1 LKVQR
6 LTRDTRDARTID
18 VSLVLS
24 LLSGHRACQEAVK
37 IISLQN
43 RSGFA
48 ASPGIAGGTKS
59 EAYIAASDICHEA
72 LRGISGEQ
80 VRSRN
85 NMEMIGSANDFA
97 AERIYKAPAVNAFV
111 GSSNRNQLG
120 SLLLRAS
127 FAEGLSFFSL
137 FFFNPLLTR
146 LEI

>member
-1 LKVQR
+1 MKVQR
-6 LTRDTRDARTID
+6 LTRDTRGTID

-48 ASPGIAGGTKS
+48 ASLEEQSPRH
-59 EAYIAASDICHEA
+59 IAASDICHEA

-111 GSSNRNQLG
+111 GSSNRNQLRFYCG
-120 SLLLRAS
+120 PPSRRVRL
-127 FAEGLSFFSL
+127 FSL
-137 FFFNPLLTR
+137 FSFFKSSSPSIRN
-146 LEI
+146 INHGGNF